1 MELSTGVREKHLIQN
16 RLMVAAIGGACLLIL
31 LVVRL
36 IWLQLIETERFQTAS
51 EANRLQTLPVSPARG
66 LIVDRNGLIL
76 AENRPNLQLLL
87 VPEEVDDIDVMVS
100 EVRSRI
106 EFTDGDAERFAKN
119 LKSRRRPRDPV
130 VVKDDLSESE
140 AALIAVDLF
149 QFPGLQIEA
158 RPTRFYPYGGLT
170 AHSLGYVGRL
180 SLNELQAI
188 EESRYAGTET
198 IGKSGVE
205 KAYEDALLGQVG
217 VERVETSARGQI
229 MRSVDRDDPV
239 PGADIPLHLD
249 IGLTAKLYE
258 ALGDRRGA
266 IVAMDP
272 QTGGI
277 LGLASAPT
285 YDANAFIGG
294 ISQAEYAA
302 LQVNQ
307 DTPLFNRALRG
318 QYPPGSTI
326 KPMLGLVG
334 LHYGAV
340 TWEKEISDRG
350 FFQLSGD
357 DHKYRDWKKW
367 GHGRVNIEKAVIES
381 CDTYFYEMAVRLGID
396 QMSEGMRWFGFG
408 RRQGRDIQGDLPG
421 ILPSREWKRQARN
434 QSWYLGETVISGI
447 GQGFWVTTPLQLA
460 AATTAMARRGNFIE
474 PHFSV
479 LEDVDAGAPVPLG
492 DSMDWERM
500 IDAMEDVLH
509 GERGTARGAARGL
522 NYRIAG
528 KTGTVQVVGIAQ
540 EEEYEEEEIDERLR
554 DHALFVGLAPADSP
568 SIVLAL
574 VIENGGSGGTT
585 AAPVARQIFDYW
597 MLERNEGALAPD
609 ETYVSIMNQ
618 QVLGYGNAD
627 SN

>member
-381 CDTYFYEMAVRLGID
+381 CDTYFYEMAVRLGVD

-540 EEEYEEEEIDERLR
+540 EEEYDANEVDERLR
-554 DHALFVGLAPADSP
+554 DHALFVGFAPADSP

-585 AAPVARQIFDYW
+585 AAPVARQVFDYW
-597 MLERNEGALAPD
+597 VLERNEGERAPD
-609 ETYVSIMNQ
+609 ETYVSAMNQ

>member
-1 MELSTGVREKHLIQN
+1 LELSTGVREKHLIQN

-381 CDTYFYEMAVRLGID
+381 CDTYFYEMAVRLGVD
-396 QMSEGMRWFGFG
+396 QMSEGMRWCGFG

-479 LEDVDAGAPVPLG
+479 LEDVDAGSPVPLG

-540 EEEYEEEEIDERLR
+540 EEEYDANEVDERLR
-554 DHALFVGLAPADSP
+554 DHALFVGFAPADSP

-585 AAPVARQIFDYW
+585 AAPVARQVFDYW
-597 MLERNEGALAPD
+597 VLERNEGERAPD
-609 ETYVSIMNQ
+609 ETYVSAMNQ

>member
-381 CDTYFYEMAVRLGID
+381 CDTYFYEMAVRLGVD

-479 LEDVDAGAPVPLG
+479 LEDVDAGSPVPLG

-540 EEEYEEEEIDERLR
+540 EEEYEEEEIEERLR
-554 DHALFVGLAPADSP
+554 DHALFVGFAPADSP

-597 MLERNEGALAPD
+597 MLERNEGERAPD
-609 ETYVSIMNQ
+609 ETYVSAMNQ

>member
-357 DHKYRDWKKW
+357 DHKYRDWKRW

-421 ILPSREWKRQARN
+421 VLPSREWKRQARN

-540 EEEYEEEEIDERLR
+540 EEEYKEEEIDERLR

-597 MLERNEGALAPD
+597 VLERNEGERAPD
-609 ETYVSIMNQ
+609 ETYVSAMNQ

>member
-381 CDTYFYEMAVRLGID
+381 CDTYFYEMAVRLGVD

-479 LEDVDAGAPVPLG
+479 LEDVDAGSPVPLG

-540 EEEYEEEEIDERLR
+540 EEEYKEEEIEERLR
-554 DHALFVGLAPADSP
+554 DHALFVGFAPADSP

-597 MLERNEGALAPD
+597 MLERNEGERAPD
-609 ETYVSIMNQ
+609 ETYVSTMNQ

>member
-66 LIVDRNGLIL
+66 LIVDRNGMIL

-180 SLNELQAI
+180 SLSELQAI

-294 ISQAEYAA
+294 ISQAEYAT

-357 DHKYRDWKKW
+357 DHKYRDWKRW

-381 CDTYFYEMAVRLGID
+381 CDTYFYEMAVRLGVD

-479 LEDVDAGAPVPLG
+479 LEDVDAGASVPLG

-540 EEEYEEEEIDERLR
+540 EEEYKEDEIEERLR
-554 DHALFVGLAPADSP
+554 DHALFVGFAPADSP

-574 VIENGGSGGTT
+574 VIENGGSGGTS

-597 MLERNEGALAPD
+597 VLERNEGERAPD
-609 ETYVSIMNQ
+609 ETYVSAMNQ

>member
-1 MELSTGVREKHLIQN
+1 MELSTGVREKNLIQS
-16 RLMVAAIGGACLLIL
+16 RVAVAALGGGFLLL
-31 LVVRL
+31 LLLTRL
-36 IWLQLIETERFQTAS
+36 VWLQLIETERFQTAS
-51 EANRLQTLPVSPARG
+51 EANRLQTLPVGPARG
-66 LIVDRNGLIL
+66 LIVDRNGVVL

-87 VPEEVDDIDVMVS
+87 VPEEVPDLDQMIA
-100 EVRSRI
+100 EVRQRI
-106 EFTDGDAERFAKN
+106 EFTDSDAERFAKN
-119 LKSRRRPRDPV
+119 LKTRRRPRDPV
-130 VVKDDLSESE
+130 VVKDELSESD
-140 AALIAVDLF
+140 AARIAVDLF
-149 QFPGLQIEA
+149 RFPGLQIEA

-180 SLNELQAI
+180 SLDELKSI

-198 IGKSGVE
+198 IGKLGVE

-229 MRSVDRDDPV
+229 MRSVDREDPI
-239 PGADIPLHLD
+239 PGADIPLHID
-249 IGLTAKLYE
+249 IGLTAKLYDV
-258 ALGDRRGA
+258 LGDNRGA
-266 IVAMDP
+266 IVAIDP
-272 QTGGI
+272 KNGGI

-285 YDANAFIGG
+285 YDANSFIGG
-294 ISQAEYAA
+294 IGQAEYKA
-302 LQVNQ
+302 LQVDR

-340 TWEKEISDRG
+340 SWKTEISDRG
-350 FFQLSGD
+350 FFQLSGN

-367 GHGRVNIEKAVIES
+367 GHGRVNMDKAVIES

-396 QMSEGMRWFGFG
+396 QMSEGMQHFGFG

-421 ILPSREWKRQARN
+421 ILPSREWKRAARN
-434 QSWYLGETVISGI
+434 QPWYLGETVISGI

-492 DSMDWERM
+492 ESMDWERM

-528 KTGTVQVVGIAQ
+528 KTGTAQVVSIGQ
-540 EEEYEEEEIDERLR
+540 EDEYDANELEERLR
-554 DHALFVGLAPADSP
+554 DHALFVGFAPADSP
-568 SIVLAL
+568 SIVVAL
-574 VIENGGSGGTT
+574 IIENGGSGGTT
-585 AAPVARQIFDYW
+585 AAPVARKIFDYW
-597 MLERNEGALAPD
+597 LLDRNEGSRPPD
-609 ETYVSIMNQ
+609 TNYVTKINQ
-618 QVLGYGNAD
+618 RVLEPKHAD

>member
-1 MELSTGVREKHLIQN
+1 LELSTGVREKHLIQN

-100 EVRSRI
+100 KVRSRI

-381 CDTYFYEMAVRLGID
+381 CDTYFYEMAVRLGVD

-540 EEEYEEEEIDERLR
+540 EEEYKEEEIEELLR
-554 DHALFVGLAPADSP
+554 DHALFVGFAPADSP

-574 VIENGGSGGTT
+574 IIENGGSGGTT
-585 AAPVARQIFDYW
+585 AAPAARQIFDYW
-597 MLERNEGALAPD
+597 VLDRNEGALAPD
-609 ETYVSIMNQ
+609 ETYVSTMNQ

>member
-381 CDTYFYEMAVRLGID
+381 CDTYFYEMAVRLGVD

-500 IDAMEDVLH
+500 IDAMENVLH

-528 KTGTVQVVGIAQ
+528 KTGTAQVFSIGQ
-540 EEEYEEEEIDERLR
+540 EEEYEEAELEERLR
-554 DHALFVGLAPADSP
+554 DHALFVGFAPADSP

-574 VIENGGSGGTT
+574 IIENGGSGGTT
-585 AAPVARQIFDYW
+585 AAPAARQIFDYW
-597 MLERNEGALAPD
+597 VLDRNEGALAPD
-609 ETYVSIMNQ
+609 ETYVSTMNQ

>member
-1 MELSTGVREKHLIQN
+1 LELSTGVREKHLIQN

-381 CDTYFYEMAVRLGID
+381 CDTYFYEMAVRLGVD

-528 KTGTVQVVGIAQ
+528 KTGTAQVFSIGQ
-540 EEEYEEEEIDERLR
+540 EEEYEEEEIEERLR
-554 DHALFVGLAPADSP
+554 DHALFVGFAPADSP

-585 AAPVARQIFDYW
+585 AAPVARQVFDYW
-597 MLERNEGALAPD
+597 VLERNEGERAPD
-609 ETYVSIMNQ
+609 ETYVSAMNQ

>member
-1 MELSTGVREKHLIQN
+1 MELSTSVREKHLIQN
-16 RLMVAAIGGACLLIL
+16 RVMVAAIGGACLLIL
-31 LVVRL
+31 LVIRL

-87 VPEEVDDIDVMVS
+87 VPEEVDDIDLMVS

-119 LKSRRRPRDPV
+119 LRSRRRPRDPV
-130 VVKDDLSESE
+130 VVKDDLSETE

-272 QTGGI
+272 KTGGV

-396 QMSEGMRWFGFG
+396 QMSEGMQWFGFG

-540 EEEYEEEEIDERLR
+540 EEEYKAEEIEERLR
-554 DHALFVGLAPADSP
+554 DHALFVGFAPADSP

-597 MLERNEGALAPD
+597 VLERNEGERAPD
-609 ETYVSIMNQ
+609 TAYVSTMNQ
-618 QVLGYGNAD
+618 QVLRYVNAD

>member
-1 MELSTGVREKHLIQN
+1 MELSTGVREKQLIQN

-381 CDTYFYEMAVRLGID
+381 CDTYFYEMAVRLGVD

-540 EEEYEEEEIDERLR
+540 EEEYDANEVDERLR
-554 DHALFVGLAPADSP
+554 DHALFVGFAPADSP

-574 VIENGGSGGTT
+574 VIENGGSGGTA
-585 AAPVARQIFDYW
+585 AAPVARQVFDYW
-597 MLERNEGALAPD
+597 VLERNEGERAPD
-609 ETYVSIMNQ
+609 ETYVSAMNQ

>member
-51 EANRLQTLPVSPARG
+51 EANRLQTLPISPARG
-66 LIVDRNGLIL
+66 LIVDRNGMIL

-180 SLNELQAI
+180 SLSELQAI

-229 MRSVDRDDPV
+229 MRSVDRDEPV

-294 ISQAEYAA
+294 ISQAEYAT

-357 DHKYRDWKKW
+357 DHKYRDWKRW

-381 CDTYFYEMAVRLGID
+381 CDTYFYEMAVRLGVD

-421 ILPSREWKRQARN
+421 VLPSREWKRQARN

-479 LEDVDAGAPVPLG
+479 LEDVDAGASVPLG

-540 EEEYEEEEIDERLR
+540 EEEYKEDEIEERLR
-554 DHALFVGLAPADSP
+554 DHALFVGFAPADSP

-574 VIENGGSGGTT
+574 VIENGGSGGTS

-597 MLERNEGALAPD
+597 VLERNEGERAPD
-609 ETYVSIMNQ
+609 ETYVSAMNQ

>member
-1 MELSTGVREKHLIQN
+1 MELSTGVREKNLIQS
-16 RLMVAAIGGACLLIL
+16 RVAFAALGGAFLLL
-31 LVVRL
+31 LLLTRL
-36 IWLQLIETERFQTAS
+36 VWLQLIETERFQTAS
-51 EANRLQTLPVSPARG
+51 EANRLQTLPVGPARG
-66 LIVDRNGLIL
+66 LIVDRNGVVL

-87 VPEEVDDIDVMVS
+87 VPEEVSDLDQMIA
-100 EVRSRI
+100 EVRQRI
-106 EFTDGDAERFAKN
+106 EFTDSDAERFAKN
-119 LKSRRRPRDPV
+119 LKTRRRPRDPV
-130 VVKDDLSESE
+130 VVKDELSELD
-140 AALIAVDLF
+140 AARIAVDLF
-149 QFPGLQIEA
+149 RFPGLQIEA

-180 SLNELQAI
+180 SLDELKSI

-198 IGKSGVE
+198 IGKLGVE

-229 MRSVDRDDPV
+229 MRSVDREDPI
-239 PGADIPLHLD
+239 PGADIPLHID
-249 IGLTAKLYE
+249 IGLTAKLYDV
-258 ALGDRRGA
+258 LGDNRGA
-266 IVAMDP
+266 IVAIDP
-272 QTGGI
+272 RNGGI

-285 YDANAFIGG
+285 YDANSFIGG
-294 ISQAEYAA
+294 IGQAEYKA
-302 LQVNQ
+302 LQVDR

-340 TWEKEISDRG
+340 SWKTEISDRG
-350 FFQLSGD
+350 FFQLSGN

-367 GHGRVNIEKAVIES
+367 GHGRVNMDIAVIES

-396 QMSEGMRWFGFG
+396 QMSEGMQHFGFG

-421 ILPSREWKRQARN
+421 ILPSREWKRAARN
-434 QSWYLGETVISGI
+434 QPWYLGETVISGI

-492 DSMDWERM
+492 ESMDWERM

-528 KTGTVQVVGIAQ
+528 KTGTAQVVSIGQ
-540 EEEYEEEEIDERLR
+540 EDEYDANELEERLR
-554 DHALFVGLAPADSP
+554 DHALFVGFAPADSP
-568 SIVLAL
+568 SIVVAL
-574 VIENGGSGGTT
+574 IIENGGSGGST
-585 AAPVARQIFDYW
+585 AAPVARKIFDYW
-597 MLERNEGALAPD
+597 LLDRNEGSRPPN
-609 ETYVSIMNQ
+609 TNYVTQINQ
-618 QVLGYGNAD
+618 RVLEPKHAD

>member
-180 SLNELQAI
+180 SLSELQAI

-381 CDTYFYEMAVRLGID
+381 CDTYFYEMAVRLGVD

>member
-1 MELSTGVREKHLIQN
+1 
-16 RLMVAAIGGACLLIL
+16 
-31 LVVRL
+31 
-36 IWLQLIETERFQTAS
+36 
-51 EANRLQTLPVSPARG
+51 
-66 LIVDRNGLIL
+66 VDRNGLIL

-100 EVRSRI
+100 KVRSRI

-381 CDTYFYEMAVRLGID
+381 CDTYFYEMAVRLGVD

-540 EEEYEEEEIDERLR
+540 EEEYKEEEIEERLR
-554 DHALFVGLAPADSP
+554 DHALFVGFAPADSP

-597 MLERNEGALAPD
+597 VLERNEGERAPD
-609 ETYVSIMNQ
+609 ETYVSAMNQ

>member
-16 RLMVAAIGGACLLIL
+16 RLIVAAISGACLLIL
-31 LVVRL
+31 LVIRL

-170 AHSLGYVGRL
+170 AHSLGYLGRL

-381 CDTYFYEMAVRLGID
+381 CDTYFYEMAVRLGVD

-479 LEDVDAGAPVPLG
+479 LEDVDAGSPVPLG

-540 EEEYEEEEIDERLR
+540 EEEYDANEVDERLR
-554 DHALFVGLAPADSP
+554 DHALFVGFAPADSP

-585 AAPVARQIFDYW
+585 AAPVARQVFDYW
-597 MLERNEGALAPD
+597 VLERNEGERAPD
-609 ETYVSIMNQ
+609 ETYVSAMNQ

>member
-1 MELSTGVREKHLIQN
+1 LELSTGVREKHLIQN

-100 EVRSRI
+100 KVRSRI

-198 IGKSGVE
+198 IGKSGGE

-381 CDTYFYEMAVRLGID
+381 CDTYFYEMAVRLGVD

-540 EEEYEEEEIDERLR
+540 EEEYKEEEIEERLR
-554 DHALFVGLAPADSP
+554 DHALFVGFAPADSP

-597 MLERNEGALAPD
+597 VLERNEGERAPD
-609 ETYVSIMNQ
+609 ETYVSAMNQ

>member
-51 EANRLQTLPVSPARG
+51 EANRLQTLPISPARG
-66 LIVDRNGLIL
+66 LIVDRNGMIL

-229 MRSVDRDDPV
+229 MRSVDRDEPV

-294 ISQAEYAA
+294 ISQAEYAT

-357 DHKYRDWKKW
+357 DHKYRDWKRW

-381 CDTYFYEMAVRLGID
+381 CDTYFYEMAVRLGVD

-479 LEDVDAGAPVPLG
+479 LEDVDAGASVPLG

-540 EEEYEEEEIDERLR
+540 EEEYKEDEIEERLR
-554 DHALFVGLAPADSP
+554 DHALFVGFAPADSP

-574 VIENGGSGGTT
+574 VIENGGSGGTS

-597 MLERNEGALAPD
+597 VLERNEGERAPD
-609 ETYVSIMNQ
+609 ETYVSAMNQ

>member
-1 MELSTGVREKHLIQN
+1 LELSTGVREKHLIQN
-16 RLMVAAIGGACLLIL
+16 RVMVAAIGGACLLIL
-31 LVVRL
+31 LVIPL

-381 CDTYFYEMAVRLGID
+381 CDTYFYEMAVRLGVD

-540 EEEYEEEEIDERLR
+540 EEEYKEEEIEERLR
-554 DHALFVGLAPADSP
+554 DHALFVGFAPADSP

-597 MLERNEGALAPD
+597 MLERNEGELAPD

>member
-381 CDTYFYEMAVRLGID
+381 CDTYFYEMAVRLGVD

-479 LEDVDAGAPVPLG
+479 LEDVDAGSPVPLG

-540 EEEYEEEEIDERLR
+540 EEEYDANEVDERLR
-554 DHALFVGLAPADSP
+554 DHALFVGFAPADSP

-574 VIENGGSGGTT
+574 VIENGGSGGTM
-585 AAPVARQIFDYW
+585 AAPVARQVFDYW
-597 MLERNEGALAPD
+597 VLERNEGERAPD
-609 ETYVSIMNQ
+609 ETYVSAMNQ

>member
-100 EVRSRI
+100 KVRSRI

-130 VVKDDLSESE
+130 VLKDDLSESE

-302 LQVNQ
+302 LQDNQ

-381 CDTYFYEMAVRLGID
+381 CDTYFYEMAVRLGVD

-540 EEEYEEEEIDERLR
+540 EEEYKEEEIEERLR
-554 DHALFVGLAPADSP
+554 DHALFVGFAPADSP

-597 MLERNEGALAPD
+597 VLERNEGERAPD
-609 ETYVSIMNQ
+609 ETYVSAMNQ

>member
-229 MRSVDRDDPV
+229 MRSVDRDDPI

-381 CDTYFYEMAVRLGID
+381 CDTYFYEMAVRLGVD

-479 LEDVDAGAPVPLG
+479 LEDVDAGSPVPLG

-540 EEEYEEEEIDERLR
+540 EEEYDANEVDERLR
-554 DHALFVGLAPADSP
+554 DHALFVGFAPADSP
-568 SIVLAL
+568 SIVLAF

-585 AAPVARQIFDYW
+585 AAPVARQVFDYW
-597 MLERNEGALAPD
+597 VLERNEGERAPD
-609 ETYVSIMNQ
+609 ETYVSAMNQ

>member
-16 RLMVAAIGGACLLIL
+16 RLIVAAISGACLLIL
-31 LVVRL
+31 LVIRL

-130 VVKDDLSESE
+130 VVKDDLSDSE

-188 EESRYAGTET
+188 EESRYAGTEI

-205 KAYEDALLGQVG
+205 KAYEDTLLGRVG

-229 MRSVDRDDPV
+229 MRSVDRDDPI

-258 ALGDRRGA
+258 ALGDRLGA
-266 IVAMDP
+266 IVAIDP

-302 LQVNQ
+302 LQINQ

-340 TWEKEISDRG
+340 TWEKEIFDRG
-350 FFQLSGD
+350 FFSLAGD

-396 QMSEGMRWFGFG
+396 RMSEGMRWFGFG
-408 RRQGRDIQGDLPG
+408 RRQSRDIQGDLPG
-421 ILPSREWKRQARN
+421 ILPSREWKRQARK

-460 AATTAMARRGNFIE
+460 AATTAIARRGNFIE
-474 PHFSV
+474 PHFSL
-479 LEDVDAGAPVPLG
+479 LEDIDAGAPVPLG

-540 EEEYEEEEIDERLR
+540 EEEYKEEEIEERFR
-554 DHALFVGLAPADSP
+554 DHALFAGFAPADSP
-568 SIVLAL
+568 SIVLAM

-597 MLERNEGALAPD
+597 VLERNEGERAPD
-609 ETYVSIMNQ
+609 GAYVSIMNQ
-618 QVLGYGNAD
+618 QVLGYVNAD

>member
-51 EANRLQTLPVSPARG
+51 EANRLQTLPISPARG
-66 LIVDRNGLIL
+66 LIVDRNGMIL

-180 SLNELQAI
+180 SLSELQAI

-229 MRSVDRDDPV
+229 MRSVDRDEPV

-294 ISQAEYAA
+294 ISQAEYAT

-357 DHKYRDWKKW
+357 DHKYRDWKRW

-421 ILPSREWKRQARN
+421 VLPSREWKRQARN

-540 EEEYEEEEIDERLR
+540 EEEYKEDEIEERLR
-554 DHALFVGLAPADSP
+554 DHALFVGFAPADSP

-574 VIENGGSGGTT
+574 VIENGGSGGTS

-597 MLERNEGALAPD
+597 VLERNEGERAPD
-609 ETYVSIMNQ
+609 ETYVSAMNQ

>member
-100 EVRSRI
+100 KVRSRI

-307 DTPLFNRALRG
+307 DKPLFNRALRG

-334 LHYGAV
+334 LRYGAV

-381 CDTYFYEMAVRLGID
+381 CDTYFYEMAVRLGVD

-540 EEEYEEEEIDERLR
+540 EEEYKEEEIEELLR
-554 DHALFVGLAPADSP
+554 DHALFIGFAPADSP

-597 MLERNEGALAPD
+597 VLERNEGERAPD
-609 ETYVSIMNQ
+609 ETYVSAMNQ

>member
-1 MELSTGVREKHLIQN
+1 MELSTGVREKNLIQS
-16 RLMVAAIGGACLLIL
+16 RVAVAALGGGFLLL
-31 LVVRL
+31 LLLTRL
-36 IWLQLIETERFQTAS
+36 VWLQLIETERFQTAS
-51 EANRLQTLPVSPARG
+51 EANRLQTLPVGPARG
-66 LIVDRNGLIL
+66 LIVDRNGVVL

-87 VPEEVDDIDVMVS
+87 VPEEVPDLDQMIA
-100 EVRSRI
+100 EVRQRI
-106 EFTDGDAERFAKN
+106 EFTDSDAERFAKN
-119 LKSRRRPRDPV
+119 LKTRRRPRDPV
-130 VVKDDLSESE
+130 VVKDELSELD
-140 AALIAVDLF
+140 AARIAVDLF
-149 QFPGLQIEA
+149 RFPGLQIEA

-180 SLNELQAI
+180 SLDELKSI

-198 IGKSGVE
+198 IGKLGVE

-229 MRSVDRDDPV
+229 MRSVDREDPI
-239 PGADIPLHLD
+239 PGADIPLHID
-249 IGLTAKLYE
+249 IGLTAKLYDV
-258 ALGDRRGA
+258 LGDNRGA
-266 IVAMDP
+266 IVAIDP
-272 QTGGI
+272 KNGGI

-285 YDANAFIGG
+285 YDANSFIGG
-294 ISQAEYAA
+294 IGRAEYKA
-302 LQVNQ
+302 LQVDR

-340 TWEKEISDRG
+340 SWKTEISDRG
-350 FFQLSGD
+350 FFQLSGN

-367 GHGRVNIEKAVIES
+367 GHGRVNMDKAVIES

-396 QMSEGMRWFGFG
+396 QMSEGMQHFGFG

-421 ILPSREWKRQARN
+421 ILPSREWKRAARN
-434 QSWYLGETVISGI
+434 QPWYLGETVISGI

-492 DSMDWERM
+492 ESMDWERM

-528 KTGTVQVVGIAQ
+528 KTGTAQVVSIGQ
-540 EEEYEEEEIDERLR
+540 EDEYDANELEERLR
-554 DHALFVGLAPADSP
+554 DHALFVGFAPADSP
-568 SIVLAL
+568 SIVVAL
-574 VIENGGSGGTT
+574 IIENGGSGGTT
-585 AAPVARQIFDYW
+585 AAPVARKIFDYW
-597 MLERNEGALAPD
+597 LLDRNEGSRPPD
-609 ETYVSIMNQ
+609 TNYVTKINQ
-618 QVLGYGNAD
+618 RVLEPKHAD

>member
-381 CDTYFYEMAVRLGID
+381 CDTYFYEMAVRLGVD

-479 LEDVDAGAPVPLG
+479 LEDVDAGSPVPLG

-528 KTGTVQVVGIAQ
+528 KTGTVQVVGSAQ
-540 EEEYEEEEIDERLR
+540 EEEYDANEVDARLR
-554 DHALFVGLAPADSP
+554 DHALFVGFAPADSP

-585 AAPVARQIFDYW
+585 AAPVARQVFDYW
-597 MLERNEGALAPD
+597 VLERNEGERAPD
-609 ETYVSIMNQ
+609 ETYVSAMNQ

>member
-16 RLMVAAIGGACLLIL
+16 RLMVAAIGGACLLII
-31 LVVRL
+31 LVIRL

-106 EFTDGDAERFAKN
+106 EFTDGDAERFTKN

-130 VVKDDLSESE
+130 VMKDDLSESE

-180 SLNELQAI
+180 SLSELQAI

-239 PGADIPLHLD
+239 SGADIPLHLD

-277 LGLASAPT
+277 LGLTSAPT

-318 QYPPGSTI
+318 QYPPGSAI

-340 TWEKEISDRG
+340 TWEREISDRG

-540 EEEYEEEEIDERLR
+540 EEEYKQEEIEERLR
-554 DHALFVGLAPADSP
+554 DHALFVGFAPADSP

-597 MLERNEGALAPD
+597 VLERNEGELAPD

>member
-180 SLNELQAI
+180 SLSELQAI

-229 MRSVDRDDPV
+229 MRSVDRDEPV

-357 DHKYRDWKKW
+357 DHKYRDWKRW

-381 CDTYFYEMAVRLGID
+381 CDTYFYEMAVRLGVD

-421 ILPSREWKRQARN
+421 VLPSREWKRQARN

-540 EEEYEEEEIDERLR
+540 EEEYKEDEIEERLR
-554 DHALFVGLAPADSP
+554 DHALFVGFAPADSP

-574 VIENGGSGGTT
+574 VIENGGSGGTS

-597 MLERNEGALAPD
+597 VLERNEGERAPD
-609 ETYVSIMNQ
+609 ETYVSAMNQ

>member
-1 MELSTGVREKHLIQN
+1 MELSTGVREKQLIQN

-381 CDTYFYEMAVRLGID
+381 CDTYFYEMAVRLGVD

-421 ILPSREWKRQARN
+421 ILPSREWKREARN

-479 LEDVDAGAPVPLG
+479 LEDVDAGSPVPLG

-540 EEEYEEEEIDERLR
+540 EEEYDANEVDERLR
-554 DHALFVGLAPADSP
+554 DHALFVGFAPADSP

-585 AAPVARQIFDYW
+585 AAPVARQVFDYW
-597 MLERNEGALAPD
+597 VLERNEGERAPD
-609 ETYVSIMNQ
+609 ETYVSAMNQ

>member
-1 MELSTGVREKHLIQN
+1 LELSTGVREKNLIQS
-16 RLMVAAIGGACLLIL
+16 RVAVAALGGGFLLL
-31 LVVRL
+31 LLLTRL
-36 IWLQLIETERFQTAS
+36 VWLQLIETERFQTAS
-51 EANRLQTLPVSPARG
+51 EANRLQTLPVGPARG
-66 LIVDRNGLIL
+66 LIVDRNGVVL

-87 VPEEVDDIDVMVS
+87 VPEEVPDLDQMIA
-100 EVRSRI
+100 EVRQRI
-106 EFTDGDAERFAKN
+106 EFTDSDAERFAKN
-119 LKSRRRPRDPV
+119 LKTRRRPRDPV
-130 VVKDDLSESE
+130 VVKDELSESD
-140 AALIAVDLF
+140 AARIAVDLF
-149 QFPGLQIEA
+149 RFPGLQIEA

-180 SLNELQAI
+180 SLDELKSI

-198 IGKSGVE
+198 IGKLGVE

-229 MRSVDRDDPV
+229 MRSVDREDPI
-239 PGADIPLHLD
+239 PGADIPLHID
-249 IGLTAKLYE
+249 IGLTAKLYDV
-258 ALGDRRGA
+258 LGDNRGA
-266 IVAMDP
+266 IVAIDP
-272 QTGGI
+272 KNGGI

-285 YDANAFIGG
+285 YDANSFIGG
-294 ISQAEYAA
+294 IGRAEYKA
-302 LQVNQ
+302 LQVDR

-340 TWEKEISDRG
+340 SWKTEISDRG
-350 FFQLSGD
+350 FFQLSGN

-367 GHGRVNIEKAVIES
+367 GHGRVNMDKAVIES

-396 QMSEGMRWFGFG
+396 QMSEGMQHFGFG

-421 ILPSREWKRQARN
+421 ILPSREWKRAARN
-434 QSWYLGETVISGI
+434 QPWYLGETVISGI

-492 DSMDWERM
+492 ESMDWERM

-528 KTGTVQVVGIAQ
+528 KTGTAQVVSIGQ
-540 EEEYEEEEIDERLR
+540 EDEYDANELEERLR
-554 DHALFVGLAPADSP
+554 DHALFVGFAPADSP
-568 SIVLAL
+568 SIVVAL
-574 VIENGGSGGTT
+574 IIENGGSGGST
-585 AAPVARQIFDYW
+585 AAPVARKIFDYW
-597 MLERNEGALAPD
+597 LLDRNEGSRPPD
-609 ETYVSIMNQ
+609 TNYVTKINQ
-618 QVLGYGNAD
+618 RVLEPKHAD

>member
-1 MELSTGVREKHLIQN
+1 
-16 RLMVAAIGGACLLIL
+16 
-31 LVVRL
+31 
-36 IWLQLIETERFQTAS
+36 
-51 EANRLQTLPVSPARG
+51 
-66 LIVDRNGLIL
+66 
-76 AENRPNLQLLL
+76 
-87 VPEEVDDIDVMVS
+87 
-100 EVRSRI
+100 
-106 EFTDGDAERFAKN
+106 
-119 LKSRRRPRDPV
+119 V

-381 CDTYFYEMAVRLGID
+381 CDTYFYEMAVRLGVD

-479 LEDVDAGAPVPLG
+479 LEDVDAGSPVPLG

-528 KTGTVQVVGIAQ
+528 KTWTVQVVGIAQ
-540 EEEYEEEEIDERLR
+540 EEEYDANEVDERLR
-554 DHALFVGLAPADSP
+554 DHALFVGFAPADSP

-585 AAPVARQIFDYW
+585 AAPVARQVFDYW
-597 MLERNEGALAPD
+597 VLERNEGERAPD
-609 ETYVSIMNQ
+609 ETYVSAMNQ

>member
-381 CDTYFYEMAVRLGID
+381 CDTYFYEMAVRLGVD

-434 QSWYLGETVISGI
+434 QAWYLGETVISGI

-479 LEDVDAGAPVPLG
+479 LEDVDAGSPVPLG

-540 EEEYEEEEIDERLR
+540 EEEYDANEVDERLR
-554 DHALFVGLAPADSP
+554 DHALFVGFAPADSP

-585 AAPVARQIFDYW
+585 AAPVARQVFDYW
-597 MLERNEGALAPD
+597 VLERNEGERAPD
-609 ETYVSIMNQ
+609 ETYVSAMNQ

>member
-1 MELSTGVREKHLIQN
+1 LELSTGVREKNLIQS
-16 RLMVAAIGGACLLIL
+16 RVAVAALGGGFLLL
-31 LVVRL
+31 LLLTRL
-36 IWLQLIETERFQTAS
+36 VWLQLIETERFQTAS
-51 EANRLQTLPVSPARG
+51 EANRLQTLPVGPARG
-66 LIVDRNGLIL
+66 LIVDRNGVVL

-87 VPEEVDDIDVMVS
+87 VPEEVSDLDQMIA
-100 EVRSRI
+100 EVRQRI
-106 EFTDGDAERFAKN
+106 EFTDSDAERFAKN
-119 LKSRRRPRDPV
+119 LKTRRRPRDPV
-130 VVKDDLSESE
+130 VVKDELSELD
-140 AALIAVDLF
+140 AARIAVDLF
-149 QFPGLQIEA
+149 RFPGLQIEA

-180 SLNELQAI
+180 SLDELKSI

-198 IGKSGVE
+198 IGKLGVE

-229 MRSVDRDDPV
+229 MRSVDREDPI
-239 PGADIPLHLD
+239 PGADIPLHID
-249 IGLTAKLYE
+249 IGLTAKLYDV
-258 ALGDRRGA
+258 LGDNRGA
-266 IVAMDP
+266 IVAIDP
-272 QTGGI
+272 KNGGV

-285 YDANAFIGG
+285 YDANSFIGG
-294 ISQAEYAA
+294 IGQAEYNA
-302 LQVNQ
+302 LQVDR

-340 TWEKEISDRG
+340 SWKTEISDRG
-350 FFQLSGD
+350 FFQLSGN

-367 GHGRVNIEKAVIES
+367 GHGRVNMDKAVIES

-396 QMSEGMRWFGFG
+396 QMSEGMQHFGFG

-421 ILPSREWKRQARN
+421 ILPSREWKRAARN
-434 QSWYLGETVISGI
+434 QPWYLGETVISGI

-492 DSMDWERM
+492 ESMDWERM

-528 KTGTVQVVGIAQ
+528 KTGTAQVVSIGQ
-540 EEEYEEEEIDERLR
+540 EDEYDANELEERLR
-554 DHALFVGLAPADSP
+554 DHALFVGFAPADSP
-568 SIVLAL
+568 SIVVAL
-574 VIENGGSGGTT
+574 IIENGGSGGST
-585 AAPVARQIFDYW
+585 AAPVARKIFDYW
-597 MLERNEGALAPD
+597 LLDRNEGSRPPD
-609 ETYVSIMNQ
+609 TNYVTQINQ
-618 QVLGYGNAD
+618 RVLEPKHAD